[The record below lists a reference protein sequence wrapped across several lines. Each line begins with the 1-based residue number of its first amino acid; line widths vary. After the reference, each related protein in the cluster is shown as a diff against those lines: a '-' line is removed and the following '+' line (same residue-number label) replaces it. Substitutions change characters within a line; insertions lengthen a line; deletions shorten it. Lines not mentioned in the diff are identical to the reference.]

1 MPKTRFVNFEILY
14 KFSVQTFSG
23 FDGIFLKKSWSKWLT
38 PLSTMFPL
46 PPMFLR
52 LRMES
57 DRIRMESDPNSTF
70 YHILTRIRIR
80 IRMLSDTMQNWCLEF
95 GYGFGYLLDLEHS
108 YIHLF
113 YTIRIKVCNRCSWE
127 KDISSKH
134 IYP

>member
-14 KFSVQTFSG
+14 KFSVQTFSS

-38 PLSTMFPL
+38 PSLSTLFPL

-57 DRIRMESDPNSTF
+57 NRIRMESDPNSTF

-80 IRMLSDTMQNWCLEF
+80 IRMLSDTLQNRCLEF
-95 GYGFGYLLDLEHS
+95 EYGFGYLLDLKYS

-113 YTIRIKVCNRCSWE
+113 YSLQPYFEGIAKSLYN
-127 KDISSKH
+127 KD
-134 IYP
+134 